1 MAAIK
6 CKIPQHFGLA
16 SRCHYRPRD
25 LSEDSGE
32 HCCSSAS
39 DRMIKIDALHS
50 TETGNPDVAFA
61 NERFGDVTKRALGR
75 RELREEAR
83 AAKHET
89 AIQAHSK
96 QPGPLKLLHLMR
108 CVIQKKKPDFILLI

>member
-32 HCCSSAS
+32 HCSSSAS

-61 NERFGDVTKRALGR
+61 NERFGDVTEIWG
-75 RELREEAR
+75 
-83 AAKHET
+83 
-89 AIQAHSK
+89 
-96 QPGPLKLLHLMR
+96 
-108 CVIQKKKPDFILLI
+108 